1 MTLQICRKGRMRVIM
16 NHEKK
21 EIRRY
26 LKEVRKELNCSMSIK
41 SVFLKNLKEEIAFSR
56 IQGMTITGVSLRAE
70 FGAPEEISASFYNR
84 GDYKELLAKA
94 KKKLFF
100 WRIAAGVA
108 TFTAILFLAAII
120 FFLVHVLPMM
130 SGGIIVTEPY

>member
-56 IQGMTITGVSLRAE
+56 IQGMTITGESLRAE

-84 GDYKELLAKA
+84 NDYKELLAKA

-100 WRIAAGVA
+100 WRIAAGVI
-108 TFTAILFLAAII
+108 TVILVLTII
-120 FFLVHVLPMM
+120 FLICFIQSSSIEIRISDLH
-130 SGGIIVTEPY
+130 YF

>member
-41 SVFLKNLKEEIAFSR
+41 SVFLKDLKEEIAFSR
-56 IQGMTITGVSLRAE
+56 IQGMTITGESLRAE
-70 FGAPEEISASFYNR
+70 FGTPEEISASFYNR
-84 GDYKELLAKA
+84 NDYKELLAKA

-100 WRIAAGVA
+100 WRIAAGVI
-108 TFTAILFLAAII
+108 TVILVLTII
-120 FFLVHVLPMM
+120 FLICFIQSSSIEIRISDLH
-130 SGGIIVTEPY
+130 YF